1 MPYISNL
8 KISDDLISFDLDNKT
23 GDIKISLANAIR
35 RTITSDIYVYTIDE
49 NNIDFFENTSM
60 LNNEFLKHR
69 LSLIPI
75 ISDLENIN
83 YENLIISCKKN
94 NGSEYI
100 ENIYVNDFVCKDIT
114 NNTIIENEKIFK
126 YSNILFGKLKTNQYL
141 SFEAKITKNNA
152 NHGGASFCPV
162 SKCIYTFKVDE
173 EKVKTMYESMNEK
186 ELQSFKNQDIER
198 LYSTNKKDGDPDTYQ
213 FSIESIGFYTTKL
226 IVLYGINSLIEK
238 FMNIKAE
245 FRNKNSKKVQ
255 IIDNIDNL
263 DFFNF
268 LVDDE
273 NETTGNVLSTYITYD
288 KNVSY
293 CGYII
298 EHPLKK
304 NFLLKIK
311 LNDNN
316 TIENTILIIEKNIE
330 NIIEIL
336 KSINKEINK

>member
-49 NNIDFFENTSM
+49 NNIEFFENTSM

-126 YSNILFGKLKTNQYL
+126 YSNI
-141 SFEAKITKNNA
+141 
-152 NHGGASFCPV
+152 C
-162 SKCIYTFKVDE
+162 
-173 EKVKTMYESMNEK
+173 
-186 ELQSFKNQDIER
+186 
-198 LYSTNKKDGDPDTYQ
+198 
-213 FSIESIGFYTTKL
+213 
-226 IVLYGINSLIEK
+226 
-238 FMNIKAE
+238 
-245 FRNKNSKKVQ
+245 
-255 IIDNIDNL
+255 
-263 DFFNF
+263 
-268 LVDDE
+268 
-273 NETTGNVLSTYITYD
+273 
-288 KNVSY
+288 
-293 CGYII
+293 
-298 EHPLKK
+298 
-304 NFLLKIK
+304 
-311 LNDNN
+311 
-316 TIENTILIIEKNIE
+316 
-330 NIIEIL
+330 
-336 KSINKEINK
+336 